1 MYIKTEY
8 KDNNIIQIKLR
19 QSLIHKAHLFLDF
32 KARNGAAPVAITTSN
47 HKFPLEGL

>member
-32 KARNGAAPVAITTSN
+32 KARNGAAPVATTTSN